1 MIADIGFQLDF
12 FSLQFKRYAMLY
24 LQLTRLETETKY
36 YISMFVT
43 ILRGR
48 YVIWR
53 NIEKIYET
61 EGELS

>member
-48 YVIWR
+48 YVI
-53 NIEKIYET
+53 
-61 EGELS
+61 